1 MLEYEVKVVLNVE
14 REKAE
19 YLYDEIEALLMIG
32 IENAV
37 ERTTG
42 TDIDRL
48 ERIISAKAL
57 TQYLSEKLKNP
68 DVVVETVQIWNDPRV
83 YEYQIGVKIRVP
95 NIWAMNYGKGGD
107 DQLTEV
113 IDYLTEV
120 EEEEEPEVTS
130 ATQMKQFLNGQQ
142 VTPIIGMIQYD
153 QLEDRMKVWTGTRW
167 EPVA

>member
-107 DQLTEV
+107 DQLAEV

-120 EEEEEPEVTS
+120 EEEEEPP
-130 ATQMKQFLNGQQ
+130 KRKPLIPPGHI
-142 VTPIIGMIQYD
+142 PIPVGMIQYD
-153 QLEDRMKVWTGTRW
+153 QITHKMRVWTGTEW
-167 EPVA
+167 KIML